1 MRFHPLLTLILI
13 SLFSGIACAQQQ
25 SPPPSRPLSVVATT
39 GMIADVARQIG
50 GSRAHVIALMGEG
63 VDPHT
68 YKATPG
74 DVRQMSDA
82 DIIFYNGMHL
92 EGRMADVMVKLAA
105 RRKIVQVTESI
116 DESLLREPEEFQG
129 HYDPHV
135 WFDVSLWKQVA
146 KRITRAYVE
155 QDPQRRDEYTR
166 AGEAYS
172 AVLDELDAYARSTL
186 ATIPASSRVM
196 VTAHDAFGYFGRAY
210 DLEVTAIQGIST
222 DSEASLKDI
231 NALVDTLV
239 SRKIP
244 AVFIETSVPPKTIQ
258 ALVEGARGRGH
269 EVTIGGALF
278 SDAMGKYGTPEGT
291 YVGMILHNVDTI
303 TRALG
308 GQVPAQKPARIVEHL
323 KRAPEAQSKQAQPN

>member
-1 MRFHPLLTLILI
+1 MRLRPLLSLILI
-13 SLFSGIACAQQQ
+13 SLLPVLACGREQPGADA
-25 SPPPSRPLSVVATT
+25 PPLTVVATT

-50 GSRAHVIALMGEG
+50 GERVKVIALMGEG

-82 DIIFYNGMHL
+82 DIIFYNGLHL
-92 EGRMADVMVKLAA
+92 EGRMTDVMVKLAS
-105 RRKIVQVTESI
+105 RRKIVQVTEAI
-116 DESLLREPEEFQG
+116 DPSLLREPDEFQG

-135 WFDVSLWKQVA
+135 WFDVALWKQVA
-146 KRITRAYVE
+146 ERITRALIE
-155 QDPQRRDEYTR
+155 QDPQGRDDYTR
-166 AGEAYS
+166 AGESYI
-172 AVLDELDAYARSTL
+172 AVLDDLDAYARSTL
-186 ATIPASSRVM
+186 ATIPAHARVM

-210 DLEVTAIQGIST
+210 AVEVAAIQGIST

-239 SRKIP
+239 ARKVP

-258 ALVEGARGRGH
+258 ALVEGTRGRGH
-269 EVTIGGALF
+269 EVAIGGALF
-278 SDAMGKYGTPEGT
+278 SDAMGRPGTPEGT

-308 GQVPAQKPARIVEHL
+308 GQVPAEKPARIVSHL
-323 KRAPEAQSKQAQPN
+323 KQGVETR